1 MPKAQEIGIEF
12 TLTVTSGFES
22 TKDFME
28 VTLVLL
34 KAIQEMTKFGSDLS
48 RESNSMQKTKIKNSS
63 ASLLNPS
70 KKLSMKTTPKSFL
83 LPMPSR

>member
-1 MPKAQEIGIEF
+1 MPRAQEIGIEF
-12 TLTVTSGFES
+12 TLIVTSGFES

-34 KAIQEMTKFGSDLS
+34 KAIQEMTKFGFDLF

-70 KKLSMKTTPKSFL
+70 KKLSMKMTPKNF
-83 LPMPSR
+83 

>member
-1 MPKAQEIGIEF
+1 MPRAQEIGIEF
-12 TLTVTSGFES
+12 TLIVTSGFES

-34 KAIQEMTKFGSDLS
+34 KAIQEMTKFGFDLF

-70 KKLSMKTTPKSFL
+70 KKLSMKMTPKSF
-83 LPMPSR
+83 

>member
-1 MPKAQEIGIEF
+1 MPRAQEIGIEF
-12 TLTVTSGFES
+12 TLTDTSGFVS

-34 KAIQEMTKFGSDLS
+34 KAIQEMTKFGSDLF

-70 KKLSMKTTPKSFL
+70 KKLLMKTTPKNF
-83 LPMPSR
+83 